1 MMDDME
7 FYERQE
13 ITEIELEED
22 QTGFETFQGL
32 EDSTIDFDPDDKESY
47 GDVE

>member
-13 ITEIELEED
+13 INDCEIQEEEGEFQAFPEMD
-22 QTGFETFQGL
+22 ESMSEEEFE
-32 EDSTIDFDPDDKESY
+32 D
-47 GDVE
+47 

>member
-13 ITEIELEED
+13 INDIEVEED
-22 QTGFETFQGL
+22 TNGFTTFEEVD
-32 EDSTIDFDPDDKESY
+32 EDENNNIDDEDTEDEL
-47 GDVE
+47 